1 METLSND
8 IEAERRILDGYCR
21 KSGYPTPSFERT
33 TPTFALPHDAPAEVH
48 VARERIM
55 SYALNLFQLAA
66 GPSEY
71 LANLQTGV
79 STHSMDRFQNVR
91 RSQFFAR

>member
-1 METLSND
+1 MEALSKK
-8 IEAERRILDGYCR
+8 IGAECHVFDEYCR
-21 KSGYPTPSFERT
+21 TTGYPMPSLERT
-33 TPTFALPHDAPAEVH
+33 TPSFSLPHEAPTEVH

-79 STHSMDRFQNVR
+79 SITIVEESFSKYFN
-91 RSQFFAR
+91 